1 MELVC
6 KQCGV
11 CQNESEAKI
20 EKHYLPNGGYH
31 LKALCSDCGAFIK
44 NMPHSLP
51 QILHFGKYK
60 GKPIAVIAKENP
72 AYLHWLCNQD
82 IKGNLKQSIQIELG
96 RHELDNGQQSF
107 KLS

>member
-1 MELVC
+1 LLICKNCGLEQDELT
-6 KQCGV
+6 
-11 CQNESEAKI
+11 AKI
-20 EKHYLPNGGYH
+20 EKHFLANGGYH

-72 AYLHWLCNQD
+72 AYLRWLYNQD
-82 IKGNLKQSIQIELG
+82 IKETLKNSIKIELG
-96 RHELDNGQQSF
+96 RHEFDDAQQGLKIS
-107 KLS
+107 